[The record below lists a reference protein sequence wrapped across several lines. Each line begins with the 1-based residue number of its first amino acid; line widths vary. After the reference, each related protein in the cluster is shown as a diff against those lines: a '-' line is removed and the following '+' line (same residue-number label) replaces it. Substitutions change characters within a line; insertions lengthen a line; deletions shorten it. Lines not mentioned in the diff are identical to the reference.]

1 MIPISN
7 LLEHI
12 NNYSKISVSSYQYC
26 RDEPVSDKAGAI
38 VDFTSNTTTAS
49 FKIKSKMTR

>member
-1 MIPISN
+1 MPISN

-49 FKIKSKMTR
+49 FKIKSKIYF